1 MRVAPLRS
9 DGGFDG
15 GQDVESGA
23 GLGPLW
29 GAGNEA
35 AAIAAAHVRLLLL
48 ADRLTRTV
56 SVARALIATGR
67 TVDLSG
73 FEDGVGV
80 LCAKTLDMHRDE
92 SRPLLP
98 AMLELAAQIDRL
110 SLAVRDQQERRLLE
124 RRGQQRRGRGRGLAQ
139 ARQ

>member
-15 GQDVESGA
+15 GRDAESGA
-23 GLGPLW
+23 GLGALW

-35 AAIAAAHVRLLLL
+35 AAVAAAHVRLLLL

-80 LCAKTLDMHRDE
+80 LCAKTLDMHREE

-110 SLAVRDQQERRLLE
+110 SLAVRDQQERR
-124 RRGQQRRGRGRGLAQ
+124 GQQRRGKGRGLAQ
-139 ARQ
+139 ARP